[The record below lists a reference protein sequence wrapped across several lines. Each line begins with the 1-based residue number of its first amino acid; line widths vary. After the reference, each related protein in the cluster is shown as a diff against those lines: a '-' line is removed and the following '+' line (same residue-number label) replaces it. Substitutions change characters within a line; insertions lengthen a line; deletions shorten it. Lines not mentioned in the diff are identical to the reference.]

1 MMESC
6 RIYFDTGTF
15 HVSTCCRLRHL
26 LCTVLFFCSCPC
38 RNPHHIHRTLH
49 TGINYL
55 YLSLSWCLLLVG
67 FLNHPRY
74 QGQIRVAFMQNSV
87 HPGAY
92 PSKKGL
98 HSTPVSWRTPKQFGF
113 PTFVFFQKNPTSQG
127 CPSGTFD
134 RLCFAKMPLAM
145 LASSPQDRH
154 CQIARFYLGGDHL

>member
-1 MMESC
+1 MAFSSLYSHIASKNWHMMESC
-6 RIYFDTGTF
+6 GIYFDTGTF
-15 HVSTCCRLRHL
+15 HVSTCSTCCRLRHL

-38 RNPHHIHRTLH
+38 RNPHHIHRTLQ

-55 YLSLSWCLLLVG
+55 YLSLSWCLLLAG

-98 HSTPVSWRTPKQFGF
+98 HSTPIAIGEPLSNSDSLHS
-113 PTFVFFQKNPTSQG
+113 FFSRKKNNN
-127 CPSGTFD
+127 SGLSKWHF
-134 RLCFAKMPLAM
+134 
-145 LASSPQDRH
+145 
-154 CQIARFYLGGDHL
+154 